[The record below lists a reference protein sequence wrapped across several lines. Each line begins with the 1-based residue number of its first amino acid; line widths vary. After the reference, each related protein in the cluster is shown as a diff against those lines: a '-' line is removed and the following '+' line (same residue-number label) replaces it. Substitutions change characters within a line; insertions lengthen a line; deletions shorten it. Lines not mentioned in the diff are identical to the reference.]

1 MLPRAPWEYFSN
13 NHIPSIPLLPD
24 TMWSLCV
31 HLTCSLKQHRRL
43 LIFIAPIS
51 QNVDLKPRKVKGLG
65 WSHTSSIVRKLVSI
79 LYPLVLLGVWSFMM
93 SGLPW
98 NGAVF
103 IRVCVCVC
111 VCRGIEVEPC
121 ACPTLIRPL
130 CPWPVRPVGFTTAA
144 WLYAPVISPLPTA
157 SLLINHLPLHA
168 CW

>member
-111 VCRGIEVEPC
+111 VQRDRGGAVCLPHIDTAPLSMASE
-121 ACPTLIRPL
+121 ACWFYNSSLAL
-130 CPWPVRPVGFTTAA
+130 CPSHLTLANC
-144 WLYAPVISPLPTA
+144 IS
-157 SLLINHLPLHA
+157 SH
-168 CW
+168 